1 MKSLIALFLVFLIA
15 SSFVFMPVEK
25 LEYIVQILHYILL
38 IVKELTRK

>member
-15 SSFVFMPVEK
+15 SSLVFIPVEK
-25 LEYIVQILHYILL
+25 LEYIVQILRYVLL